1 MLSLLSPLGALVI
14 ALWGTFGCYFVWFA
28 LSAKKIQEI
37 TTGDAYVLW
46 KAHKQFA
53 KCKALECIEIASGK
67 KLVGFKCEC
76 GYEYIQKKPILNF
89 GKIVNPTDLTQ
100 KVRKYPPSTII
111 S

>member
-1 MLSLLSPLGALVI
+1 
-14 ALWGTFGCYFVWFA
+14 VWFA
-28 LSAKKIQEI
+28 FSAKKIQEI

-53 KCKALECIEIASGK
+53 KCKALECIEISSGK
-67 KLVGFKCEC
+67 KLVGFRCEC

-89 GKIVNPTDLTQ
+89 GKIITSTNLTQ